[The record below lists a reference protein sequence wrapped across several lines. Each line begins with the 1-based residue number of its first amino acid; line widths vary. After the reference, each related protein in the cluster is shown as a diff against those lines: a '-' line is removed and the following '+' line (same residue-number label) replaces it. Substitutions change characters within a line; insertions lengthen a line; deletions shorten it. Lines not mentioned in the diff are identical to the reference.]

1 MKILVICQHYWPE
14 PYPLPDLCEELVR
27 RGHTV
32 DVITDVPNYPMGI
45 TYPEYRR
52 GARRRETHNGVGI
65 TRTFTIARRHNA
77 VFRLLNYYSYAW
89 SSSLYAA
96 QLQDDY
102 DVVFANQTSPVM
114 MSSAAYTYAKRHG
127 KKVILYCM
135 DVWPACLAA
144 GGLGESSPIYKFFG
158 WESKRLY
165 NKSDRILITSR
176 MFREY
181 LETRHGVDDAKIAY
195 LPQYAAAQFDALPP
209 TDPDKRTV
217 DLMFAGN
224 VGAAQSLETVL
235 QAAELLQGETALRW
249 HIVGDGSE
257 LGHLKALAA
266 EKQLDSVIFHGR
278 KPPEEMPALYA
289 MADAM
294 LVTLTP
300 DPFIS
305 LTLPGKVQTYMA
317 AGKPVLAAARGE
329 IPQVIAAAECGWC
342 ADAGDAKGLADIALK
357 FMHSSE
363 KKQLGE
369 NARRYYEQ
377 HFTRERF
384 MATLEAELRRCAGQ
398 ENDA

>member
-1 MKILVICQHYWPE
+1 M
-14 PYPLPDLCEELVR
+14 
-27 RGHTV
+27 
-32 DVITDVPNYPMGI
+32 
-45 TYPEYRR
+45 
-52 GARRRETHNGVGI
+52 
-65 TRTFTIARRHNA
+65 
-77 VFRLLNYYSYAW
+77 
-89 SSSLYAA
+89 
-96 QLQDDY
+96 
-102 DVVFANQTSPVM
+102 
-114 MSSAAYTYAKRHG
+114 
-127 KKVILYCM
+127 
-135 DVWPACLAA
+135 
-144 GGLGESSPIYKFFG
+144 
-158 WESKRLY
+158 
-165 NKSDRILITSR
+165 
-176 MFREY
+176 
-181 LETRHGVDDAKIAY
+181 
-195 LPQYAAAQFDALPP
+195 
-209 TDPDKRTV
+209 
-217 DLMFAGN
+217 
-224 VGAAQSLETVL
+224 
-235 QAAELLQGETALRW
+235 QAAELLRGETALRW

-257 LGHLKALAA
+257 LEHLKALAA

-294 LVTLTP
+294 LVTLTR

-329 IPQVIAAAECGWC
+329 IPQVIAAAACGWC
-342 ADAGDAKGLADIALK
+342 ADAGDAKGLADISLK